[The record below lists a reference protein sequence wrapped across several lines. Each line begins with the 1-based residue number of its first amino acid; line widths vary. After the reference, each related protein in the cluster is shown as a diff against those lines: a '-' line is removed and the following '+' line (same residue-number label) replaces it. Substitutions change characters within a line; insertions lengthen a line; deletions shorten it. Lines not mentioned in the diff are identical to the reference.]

1 MTDNPPISIYVN
13 NIEKTFKIKTWYY
26 LELSTPVIMNLTG
39 STKNKITEDKN
50 GRNVSQ
56 REITRVVLVHYNI
69 VNNHYQDDSSV

>member
-1 MTDNPPISIYVN
+1 MTDNPPISVYVN

-26 LELSTPVIMNLTG
+26 LELSTPEIMNLTG
-39 STKNKITEDKN
+39 STKNKITNDKN

>member
-1 MTDNPPISIYVN
+1 MTDNPPISVYIN

-26 LELSTPVIMNLTG
+26 LELSTPEIMNLTG
-39 STKNKITEDKN
+39 STKNKITKDKN

>member
-39 STKNKITEDKN
+39 STKNKITKDKN

>member
-26 LELSTPVIMNLTG
+26 LKLSTPEIMNLTG
-39 STKNKITEDKN
+39 STKNKITKDKN

>member
-26 LELSTPVIMNLTG
+26 LELSTPEIMNLTG
-39 STKNKITEDKN
+39 STKNKITKDKN